1 MLMPPAQSRK
11 DHGSEPAQR
20 VKIAI
25 GVVTFVLGLL
35 TVVAPL
41 IIIPACQHQPPP
53 DKPVKLMEPLVRA
66 SRCLSCIVVVAR
78 V

>member
-1 MLMPPAQSRK
+1 MLPTAQSRK
-11 DHGSEPAQR
+11 QHGSEPALR

-25 GVVTFVLGLL
+25 GVVTFILGLM

-41 IIIPACQHQPPP
+41 VIIPACQHQPPP
-53 DKPVKLMEPLVRA
+53 DKPFKLMEPLVRA
-66 SRCLSCIVVVAR
+66 SRCPNCTVVMAR